1 MVFSSLEFLYFY
13 LPAVLF
19 IYFIIPSKFLALR
32 NLALL
37 IVSLLFYGWS
47 EPTYIWI
54 MFLSIVVDYTCGKLV
69 GKYKE
74 TKPKMAKAALITSV
88 VLNLSILGFFKYADF
103 IIQNLSLIP
112 IFSNLKPLGIALPV
126 GISFYTFQTMSY
138 TMDVYLGEARVQ
150 KNIATF
156 GSYVTMF
163 PQLIAGPI
171 VRYRDVDNAL
181 RMRSH
186 TLQNAANGIKRF
198 VCGLAKKVLLA
209 NTAGVFYQSF
219 ANGVERTP
227 SVLGAWMGVVFF
239 AFQIY
244 FDFSGYSDMAIGLG
258 KIMGFDFPENFNYPY
273 ISKSI
278 TDFWRRWHITL
289 STWFREY
296 VYIPLGGNRKGKSR
310 TFINLIIVWFL
321 TGLWHGAS
329 WNFVIW
335 GLYFAALLI
344 IEKAFLGKILQKLPS
359 FISHIYAIV
368 FIVFGWFIFIWC
380 DLKDPTAYLSAMFT
394 SPLIS
399 QSAIYDLLRGLLFLL
414 VLAVASTKLPYKIYC
429 KLKEKTFFEI
439 ILCIA
444 LPLIILLCTAYLV
457 DSSYNPF
464 LYFRF

>member
-1 MVFSSLEFLYFY
+1 MVFSSLEFIFFY
-13 LPAVLF
+13 LLATML
-19 IYFIIPSKFLALR
+19 IYFLIPARYLAAR
-32 NLALL
+32 NFALL

-47 EPTYIWI
+47 EPAYIWI
-54 MFLSIVVDYTCGKLV
+54 MLLSIAIDYTCGKLV
-69 GKYKE
+69 GKYKQ
-74 TKPKMAKAALITSV
+74 TQPKKARAALVTSI

-103 IIQNLSLIP
+103 IIKNLSLIP
-112 IFSNLKPLGIALPV
+112 MFSGLKPLGIALPV

-138 TMDVYLGEARVQ
+138 TLDVYLGEAKVQ

-171 VRYRDVDNAL
+171 VRYRDVDNEL
-181 RMRSH
+181 RERLH
-186 TLQNAANGIKRF
+186 TVDNAVRGIKRF

-209 NTAGVFYQSF
+209 NTAGVFYESF
-219 ANGVERTP
+219 VQGVSDTP
-227 SVLGAWMGVVFF
+227 SVLGAWLGIVFF

-258 KIMGFDFPENFNYPY
+258 YIMGFNFPENFNYPY
-273 ISKSI
+273 VSKSI

-296 VYIPLGGNRKGKSR
+296 VYIPLGGNRKGKVR
-310 TFINLIIVWFL
+310 TFINLIVVWFL

-329 WNFVIW
+329 WNFVLW

-344 IEKAFLGKILQKLPS
+344 IEKTFLGKILEKLPR

-380 DLKDPTAYLSAMFT
+380 DLENPCSYLSAMFT
-394 SPLIS
+394 APCIS
-399 QSAIYDLLRGLLFLL
+399 QIAVYDLLRGLLFLAIL
-414 VLAVASTKLPYKIYC
+414 VLASTRLPYKIYC
-429 KLKEKTFFEI
+429 RLCDKTAFKI
-439 ILCIA
+439 IMCIT

>member
-1 MVFSSLEFLYFY
+1 MVFSSLEFLFFY
-13 LPAVLF
+13 LPLVLF
-19 IYFIIPSKFLALR
+19 IYFLIPAKHLAMR
-32 NLALL
+32 NFALL

-54 MFLSIVVDYTCGKLV
+54 ILLSIVIDYTCGKLV
-69 GKYKE
+69 GKYKQ
-74 TKPKMAKAALITSV
+74 THPKKARAALITSII
-88 VLNLSILGFFKYADF
+88 LNLSILGFFKYADF
-103 IIQNLSLIP
+103 IVENLSLIP
-112 IFSNLKPLGIALPV
+112 MFSNLKPLGIALPV

-138 TMDVYLGEARVQ
+138 TLDVYLGEAKLQ

-171 VRYRDVDNAL
+171 VRYRDVDNEL
-181 RMRSH
+181 RDRLH
-186 TLQNAANGIKRF
+186 TVDNAVKGIRRF

-209 NTAGVFYQSF
+209 NTAGVFYESF
-219 ANGVERTP
+219 VQGVSDTP
-227 SVLGAWMGVVFF
+227 SILGAWLGIMFF

-258 KIMGFDFPENFNYPY
+258 YIMGFNFPENFNYPY
-273 ISKSI
+273 VSKSI

-296 VYIPLGGNRKGKSR
+296 VYIPLGGNRKGRTR

-329 WNFVIW
+329 WNFVLW

-344 IEKAFLGKILQKLPS
+344 IEKAFLGKILEKLPQ

-368 FIVFGWFIFIWC
+368 FIVFGWFLFIWC
-380 DLKDPTAYLSAMFT
+380 DLENPYVYLSAMFT
-394 SPLIS
+394 APCIS
-399 QSAIYDLLRGLLFLL
+399 QIALYDLLRGLLFLAIL
-414 VLAVASTKLPYKIYC
+414 VLASTKLPYRIYC
-429 KLKEKTFFEI
+429 RLSNKTAFKI
-439 ILCIA
+439 IMCIA
-444 LPLIILLCTAYLV
+444 LPLTIMLCTAYLV